1 MNIANKITFLRILM
15 IPFFLFFM
23 YRDVEYGN
31 YIALGIFIVAS
42 LTDMIDGF
50 IARKCNMI
58 TNLGKFLDP
67 LADKILVIS
76 AMIVFVEKG
85 ELASWAVII
94 IIFREFA
101 ITGFRTIA
109 AANNNVIAAS
119 NWGKWKTVTQ
129 MAMIITLFFDFG
141 NINYIKD
148 ILIYLTVAI
157 TLVSGLDYVRK
168 NAHVI
173 K

>member
-1 MNIANKITFLRILM
+1 MNLANKVTLLRILM

-23 YRDVEYGN
+23 YSDTQYGN
-31 YIALGIFIVAS
+31 YIGLGIFTVAS
-42 LTDMIDGF
+42 LTDMLDGY
-50 IARKCNMI
+50 IARKYNMI

-85 ELASWAVII
+85 MLASWVVIV

-101 ITGFRTIA
+101 ISGFRTIA
-109 AANNNVIAAS
+109 AAENIVIAAS

-141 NINYIKD
+141 NLNYIKD
-148 ILIYLTVAI
+148 ILIYMAVVM
-157 TLVSGLDYVRK
+157 TLVSGLDYVKK
-168 NAHVI
+168 NIHVI